1 MKNMRKTIQD
11 LVTEL
16 MPQAGRDYKF
26 IFDEAS
32 MVNIRVDD
40 LRRDERFIY
49 LEEFTH
55 GKLDFTKIPP
65 IKTTRIQLYFC
76 AFSDYAAPADERE
89 DIRESIDSE
98 ILMPFIQ
105 AYRATPAG
113 RTVKEFTIATPPP
126 RFDAN
131 EVSRAIF
138 FDLPEMLCLWNQRQ

>member
-1 MKNMRKTIQD
+1 MKNIRKTIQD
-11 LVTEL
+11 LIASASSTS
-16 MPQAGRDYKF
+16 GRSYKF

-32 MVNIRVDD
+32 MVNIRIDE
-40 LRRDERFIY
+40 LHRNERFVY

-55 GKLDFTKIPP
+55 GKLDFARIPP
-65 IKTTRIQLYFC
+65 VRTTRVQLYFC
-76 AFSDYAAPADERE
+76 AFSDYTAPADERE

-138 FDLPEMLCLWNQRQ
+138 FDLPETMCTWTPR